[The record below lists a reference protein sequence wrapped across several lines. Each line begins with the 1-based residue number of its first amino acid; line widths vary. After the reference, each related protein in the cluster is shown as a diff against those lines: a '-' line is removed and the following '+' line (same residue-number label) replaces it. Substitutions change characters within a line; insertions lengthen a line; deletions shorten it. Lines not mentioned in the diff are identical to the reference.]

1 MEHVGVSP
9 LRDSQGRIQTDDKKK
24 ATIFN
29 DQFASVFSKEDDITP
44 YLSSPIC
51 TSMPDIIVN
60 SEGVKKL
67 LLKLKPN
74 KSTGPDLI
82 SARFLKEVATEI
94 APAITLLFNAS
105 LNQGAIPTE
114 WKEAYISPIYKVGKK
129 DRGIPENYR
138 PISLTSV
145 TSKVLEHIVYSNVMT
160 HLAQLNILTDVQHG
174 FRKRRGC
181 ETQLTLV
188 INDLAKALNNTE
200 QVDTILLDFSKAF
213 DKVNHRKLYIKLRD
227 YGIRGTL
234 LDWFKDFLTGRTQQ
248 VVINGEMSSK
258 AVIKSGVPQ
267 GTVLGPLLFLIYIND
282 LPEKITSSLKLFAD
296 DSYMYRVI
304 NNAQDNL
311 ELQNDL
317 DILSEWEKEW
327 SLEFHPDKCKVLRV
341 TNKLNQIRRDYHI
354 HGHTLDTVDC
364 AKYLGVTIN
373 KKLSWQPHVDAIC
386 KKANKTRAFLQRNL
400 KNCYPEIKEQCYK
413 TYVRPQLEYASVVW
427 DPVGDGNSHLRHQ
440 LEMVQRRAAQFVYDD
455 WRRESS
461 PTRMINHLNW
471 QSLETRRLLSKLT
484 FFHKHHHKQIDLK
497 TASP

>member
-24 ATIFN
+24 ATILN

-44 YLSSPIC
+44 HLSSPIC
-51 TSMPDIIVN
+51 ISMPDIIVTL
-60 SEGVKKL
+60 GVKKL

-82 SARFLKEVATEI
+82 SARFLKEVATKI

-160 HLAQLNILTDVQHG
+160 LLAQLNILTDVQHG
-174 FRKRRGC
+174 VRKRRGC

-188 INDLAKALNNTE
+188 INDLAEALNNTE

-213 DKVNHRKLYIKLRD
+213 DKVNHRKLYIKLRH

-267 GTVLGPLLFLIYIND
+267 GTVLGPLLFLVYIND
-282 LPEKITSSLKLFAD
+282 LPEKITSSLKLFT
-296 DSYMYRVI
+296 
-304 NNAQDNL
+304 
-311 ELQNDL
+311 ELSTTLKIIWNFKTIWTFCRNGKKNGQWNS
-317 DILSEWEKEW
+317 IL
-327 SLEFHPDKCKVLRV
+327 
-341 TNKLNQIRRDYHI
+341 
-354 HGHTLDTVDC
+354 
-364 AKYLGVTIN
+364 
-373 KKLSWQPHVDAIC
+373 
-386 KKANKTRAFLQRNL
+386 ANVK
-400 KNCYPEIKEQCYK
+400 
-413 TYVRPQLEYASVVW
+413 S
-427 DPVGDGNSHLRHQ
+427 
-440 LEMVQRRAAQFVYDD
+440 
-455 WRRESS
+455 
-461 PTRMINHLNW
+461 
-471 QSLETRRLLSKLT
+471 
-484 FFHKHHHKQIDLK
+484 
-497 TASP
+497 